1 MLIHRDGF
9 DGEVLGT
16 VTVIDDESEEIA
28 VHPDGVPEGMQFERT
43 NLQLMTRAENR
54 DPPELSYFIG
64 DRVLDE
70 KRPGTVTGKVVE
82 ASQRAGKY
90 RVRFGPDSGIVER
103 EQQELS
109 LVARRGSEA

>member
-1 MLIHRDGF
+1 M
-9 DGEVLGT
+9 LGT
-16 VTVIDDESEEIA
+16 VTAIDDESEEIA
-28 VHPDGVPEGMQFERT
+28 VRPDGVPEEMRFERAT
-43 NLQLMTRAENR
+43 LLLMTRAESR
-54 DPPELSYFIG
+54 DPPEISHFVG

-70 KRPGTVTGKVVE
+70 KRPGAVTGKVVE

-109 LVARRGSEA
+109 LVARRDSEA